1 MVTEL
6 RRARR
11 RVRVHTS
18 SMAECASMIDRRL
31 LPILLALALVTPI
44 SAAAGRRRA
53 VTPREHVDIRI
64 GALFSLSGDGAS
76 LGTASAA
83 ALDLAVRDINHE
95 LDLLHTPYHVTADIE
110 NTHLSAAT
118 ASEQIQLLHARG
130 AQLIIGPQSSAEA
143 AAVLSYANEHDM
155 VVISQGS
162 TASSLA
168 IPDDALFRL
177 APNDKLEGA
186 AQAALMHAD
195 NIDTIVPLWRADAGN
210 TGLRNSTK
218 RSFEA
223 LGGIVADGISYD
235 PATTDFAPQVTALGN
250 AVRAVRS
257 QRPAAHIAI
266 YLASFEEAVDIIH
279 LARLDA
285 DLSAI
290 RWYAGDGVT
299 QSRALL
305 ADANVA
311 AFAADAQLTAPNVG
325 LDPAAREQWQPV
337 SDEIA
342 SRIGFAPDAYALSVY
357 DAAWVAILSAI
368 EVENEASLL
377 RDAFSRNVQRYWG
390 VTGPTALDAAGDRRI
405 ASFDFWTI
413 RNINGT
419 FDWVRTTQ

>member
-1 MVTEL
+1 MLLEL
-6 RRARR
+6 SGMCVSPR
-11 RVRVHTS
+11 TW

-31 LPILLALALVTPI
+31 LAVLLALFITTTSA
-44 SAAAGRRRA
+44 SAARRRA
-53 VTPREHVDIRI
+53 IATREHVDIHL

-76 LGTASAA
+76 LGTASAT
-83 ALDLAVRDINHE
+83 ALDLAIRDINHE

-110 NTHLSAAT
+110 DTHLAAAT
-118 ASEQIQLLHARG
+118 ALEKIQLLHARG
-130 AQLIIGPQSSAEA
+130 AQMIIGPQSSAEA
-143 AAVLSYANEHDM
+143 AAVLSFANEHDM
-155 VVISQGS
+155 VVVSQGS

-195 NIDTIVPLWRADAGN
+195 GIDTIVPIWRADAGN
-210 TGLRNSTK
+210 SGLRNSTK

-235 PATTDFAPQVTALGN
+235 PATTDFTTQVTALGN

-305 ADANVA
+305 ADASVA
-311 AFAADAQLTAPNVG
+311 AFAAAAQFTAPNVG

-357 DAAWVAILSAI
+357 DAAWVAVLSAI
-368 EVENEASLL
+368 EVENDESLL
-377 RDAFSRNVQRYWG
+377 RDSFSRNVQRYWG

-405 ASFDFWTI
+405 GSFDFWTI
-413 RNINGT
+413 RNVNGT